1 MKLNQKSMKSLEI
14 ILPLKEE
21 INRFETTVKPWVD
34 KILFNSDQIKK
45 IEQIRDILLPKLIT
59 GTVKININ

>member
-34 KILFNSDQIKK
+34 KIFFNSDQIKK
-45 IEQIRDILLPKLIT
+45 LEELRDTLLPKLII
-59 GTVKININ
+59 GLKLK